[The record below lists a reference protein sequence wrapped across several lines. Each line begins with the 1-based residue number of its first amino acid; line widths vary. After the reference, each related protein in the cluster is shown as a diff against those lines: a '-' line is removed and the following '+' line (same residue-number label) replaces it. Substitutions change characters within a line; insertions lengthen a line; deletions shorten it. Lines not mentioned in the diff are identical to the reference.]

1 MKESWSEQH
10 LWVEEELEI
19 LGGNNFLVSAIV
31 LLKKQKRELE
41 KELQGLTER
50 VQLLEGQNAAFM
62 NVSADRL
69 LENLG

>member
-69 LENLG
+69 LEKLG